1 VLERASAPTESV
13 SGTHAIRVVV
23 VDDEAL
29 VRSGFSLILGTAADI
44 EIVSTATGGDAV
56 AAVRE
61 HRPDVVLLDIRMPD
75 VDGLTVLQQLL
86 ALPAPPVVA
95 MLTTFDTD
103 EYVLAALNIGA
114 AGFLLKDTDPD
125 QLAQLVR
132 TLAAGGVVMSP
143 KTSRTLLRAYPGT
156 EPAVVDEEAARVEL
170 LTARERDV
178 LVLLAEGLSNVEI
191 GTRLYRGPGPSRITS
206 APSWQV
212 AGGQPRAGG
221 SAGPTGQ
228 AARRR
233 PGAARGS
240 AATVST
246 GLKRLPRR
254 IPAPLVDAAVVALA
268 AFEMSL
274 NFADGTRIDLA
285 LALVAVAA
293 LALRRRFPLVVFLF
307 TLPATLNQEILVPP
321 IAALYTLG
329 ERSGNRR
336 TLAVCATLAA
346 VAMVIA
352 ASREEGVLHDRTWTL
367 LYVVY
372 TLAAATA
379 PVLLGQ
385 LLQDTTRP
393 FAAPGGDRG
402 GQGTR
407 TRAPRA
413 SGARRR
419 ANSTGPRDVRRRL
432 PPGKPDRR
440 AGRRPPGL
448 REGGGQ
454 PRRRS
459 FHPRPERRNTRRT
472 AHDGQ
477 TAARLAAIRRNWHR
491 SRHWRT
497 CRVSSRPATSR
508 RPTRGSLCSMLL
520 CLPG

>member
-44 EIVSTATGGDAV
+44 ELVSTATGGDAV

-206 APSWQV
+206 APSSASCGWPAACRRLCWPNGPGCSTQTRSGPRLSGDRV
-212 AGGQPRAGG
+212 DRVETSSTTHPRAVGRCSGRRTG
-221 SAGPTGQ
+221 SVRDVAQLRGRHQDRPGPCPGR
-228 AARRR
+228 RRR
-233 PGAARGS
+233 PRVAPTLSSG
-240 AATVST
+240 
-246 GLKRLPRR
+246 RLPVH
-254 IPAPLVDAAVVALA
+254 PACH
-268 AFEMSL
+268 FE
-274 NFADGTRIDLA
+274 
-285 LALVAVAA
+285 
-293 LALRRRFPLVVFLF
+293 
-307 TLPATLNQEILVPP
+307 
-321 IAALYTLG
+321 
-329 ERSGNRR
+329 
-336 TLAVCATLAA
+336 
-346 VAMVIA
+346 
-352 ASREEGVLHDRTWTL
+352 
-367 LYVVY
+367 
-372 TLAAATA
+372 
-379 PVLLGQ
+379 
-385 LLQDTTRP
+385 
-393 FAAPGGDRG
+393 PGD
-402 GQGTR
+402 
-407 TRAPRA
+407 
-413 SGARRR
+413 
-419 ANSTGPRDVRRRL
+419 
-432 PPGKPDRR
+432 
-440 AGRRPPGL
+440 
-448 REGGGQ
+448 
-454 PRRRS
+454 
-459 FHPRPERRNTRRT
+459 PRPS
-472 AHDGQ
+472 D
-477 TAARLAAIRRNWHR
+477 R
-491 SRHWRT
+491 SALH
-497 CRVSSRPATSR
+497 
-508 RPTRGSLCSMLL
+508 
-520 CLPG
+520 PG

>member
-44 EIVSTATGGDAV
+44 EVVSTATGGDAV

-274 NFADGTRIDLA
+274 NFADDTRIDLA

-293 LALRRRFPLVVFLF
+293 F
-307 TLPATLNQEILVPP
+307 
-321 IAALYTLG
+321 
-329 ERSGNRR
+329 
-336 TLAVCATLAA
+336 AVCATLAA

-385 LLQDTTRP
+385 LLQDTARP

-419 ANSTGPRDVRRRL
+419 ANSAGPRDVRRRL

-440 AGRRPPGL
+440 PGRRPPGL

>member
-1 VLERASAPTESV
+1 MLERASAPTESV

-44 EIVSTATGGDAV
+44 ELVSTATGGDAV

-274 NFADGTRIDLA
+274 NFADDTRIDLA

-293 LALRRRFPLVVFLF
+293 F
-307 TLPATLNQEILVPP
+307 
-321 IAALYTLG
+321 
-329 ERSGNRR
+329 
-336 TLAVCATLAA
+336 AVCATLAA

-385 LLQDTTRP
+385 LLQDTARP

-419 ANSTGPRDVRRRL
+419 ANSAGPRDVRRRL

-440 AGRRPPGL
+440 PGRRPPGL

-508 RPTRGSLCSMLL
+508 RPTRGSYVPCCFAFRGKHSVHHLGWLQRRGYGYPLL
-520 CLPG
+520 GR